1 MANGYKIWN
10 HRCRRFLR
18 LAVGYTDVD
27 AKRLAVGY
35 TDEIG
40 LESWFR

>member
-1 MANGYKIWN
+1 MVI
-10 HRCRRFLR
+10 RFGTTDVDAKR